1 MTKDSKVGE
10 IIIPVS
16 AVRDEGTS
24 YHYLEPSRE
33 IECHKEAVVS
43 CLKQMGVPFTTG
55 KAWTSDAIY

>member
-1 MTKDSKVGE
+1 MGE

-33 IECHKEAVVS
+33 VECHKETVKTVVS
-43 CLKQMGVPFTTG
+43 CLEQMGIPG
-55 KAWTSDAIY
+55 IGIRKRISDMI